1 MEQFLLS
8 GFADEISPDFARQL
22 EVLKR
27 LGLRFIEIRGVDKK
41 GVDTYRE
48 DEARQIRKR
57 LDDAGIQVSS
67 LASPIGKIEITK
79 DFSGHLEHFKHVV
92 ELAHILGTS
101 YIRIFSFFIPQGQC
115 YENFR
120 DQVFERLD
128 ALISYATTEKVVL
141 LHENEKDIYG
151 DSILRC
157 RELMD
162 EFYGESFKAVFDFAN
177 FVQCKQDPRVAYEQL
192 KPFIEYIHVKDARIS
207 DGTIVP
213 AGEGNGQ
220 IREILKSLKNHN
232 YRGYVSLEPHLTEF
246 EGLKNLER
254 GNASLQGM
262 QEMDGESAFIIA
274 FEALSEILR
283 TL

>member
-1 MEQFLLS
+1 M
-8 GFADEISPDFARQL
+8 
-22 EVLKR
+22 
-27 LGLRFIEIRGVDKK
+27 
-41 GVDTYRE
+41 
-48 DEARQIRKR
+48 
-57 LDDAGIQVSS
+57 
-67 LASPIGKIEITK
+67 
-79 DFSGHLEHFKHVV
+79 
-92 ELAHILGTS
+92 
-101 YIRIFSFFIPQGQC
+101 
-115 YENFR
+115 
-120 DQVFERLD
+120 
-128 ALISYATTEKVVL
+128 
-141 LHENEKDIYG
+141 
-151 DSILRC
+151 
-157 RELMD
+157 
-162 EFYGESFKAVFDFAN
+162 
-177 FVQCKQDPRVAYEQL
+177 